1 MKRTYLPLLLGAALL
16 LSGCG
21 SRDEA
26 RFDAFSE
33 ELRSRGDVVMTA
45 EVRAEQEDNTCT
57 FTLRYAESTDGGC
70 IVEVV
75 EPELIRGVKAR
86 MNADG
91 TKLVYDSV
99 AVDTGDDGGTGL
111 SPMGALPLLV
121 LVVRQGVRFG
131 VAAAVAASA
140 VLSLF
145 AGPLLALRMCVA
157 FAPVGLVLGWGI
169 GRGWS
174 GVRTFLAGLAASV
187 ASKLLAFLLL
197 FFLMG
202 IDPWQAQLDGL
213 TQAFSTTLSM
223 YEDMGL
229 DAAAVAQSRG
239 EIEAA
244 LTMIGKLAPLVVLI
258 MGLSDTVV
266 LFLLGGRILRRLG
279 SAAPQLPPFGAWRLP
294 VGFLYLF
301 GFSLVGL
308 YWGGTR
314 ELPAVYT
321 GIGMM
326 LLGAL
331 SMFILSQRKK

>member
-1 MKRTYLPLLLGAALL
+1 MISHRLTPLTESGILAAL
-16 LSGCG
+16 S
-21 SRDEA
+21 
-26 RFDAFSE
+26 
-33 ELRSRGDVVMTA
+33 VVLGLMA
-45 EVRAEQEDNTCT
+45 V
-57 FTLRYAESTDGGC
+57 FLP
-70 IVEVV
+70 V
-75 EPELIRGVKAR
+75 LGV
-86 MNADG
+86 
-91 TKLVYDSV
+91 V
-99 AVDTGDDGGTGL
+99 AVFL
-111 SPMGALPLLV
+111 WALPLLV

-187 ASKLLAFLLL
+187 VSKLLAFLLL

-321 GIGMM
+321 AALNANMAAMLAGGIQG
-326 LLGAL
+326 
-331 SMFILSQRKK
+331 R

>member
-1 MKRTYLPLLLGAALL
+1 MISHRLTPLTESGILAALSVVLGLMAVYLPVLG
-16 LSGCG
+16 
-21 SRDEA
+21 
-26 RFDAFSE
+26 
-33 ELRSRGDVVMTA
+33 V
-45 EVRAEQEDNTCT
+45 
-57 FTLRYAESTDGGC
+57 
-70 IVEVV
+70 
-75 EPELIRGVKAR
+75 
-86 MNADG
+86 
-91 TKLVYDSV
+91 V
-99 AVDTGDDGGTGL
+99 AVFL
-111 SPMGALPLLV
+111 WALPLLV
-121 LVVRQGVRFG
+121 LVVRQGVRLS
-131 VAAAVAASA
+131 VAAAVASSA

-174 GVRTFLAGLAASV
+174 GVRTFLAGLFASV

-213 TQAFSTTLSM
+213 TQAFSSTLSM

-229 DAAAVAQSRG
+229 DAAAVAQSRA
-239 EIEAA
+239 EIETA
-244 LTMIGKLAPLVVLI
+244 LKMIERLAPLVVLI

-266 LFLLGGRILRRLG
+266 LFLLGGRVLRRLG
-279 SAAPQLPPFGAWRLP
+279 SAAPQLPPFSAWRLP

-321 GIGMM
+321 AALNANMAAMLAGGIQGLSLLSV
-326 LLGAL
+326 LLGHFRLKRGVRILIYVFVLFNGLLLQIVAFTGL
-331 SMFILSQRKK
+331 IDMFFDYRRRFAGRTGGR

>member
-1 MKRTYLPLLLGAALL
+1 MISHRLTPLTESGILAAL
-16 LSGCG
+16 S
-21 SRDEA
+21 
-26 RFDAFSE
+26 
-33 ELRSRGDVVMTA
+33 VVLGLMA
-45 EVRAEQEDNTCT
+45 LFLPV
-57 FTLRYAESTDGGC
+57 L
-70 IVEVV
+70 
-75 EPELIRGVKAR
+75 GV
-86 MNADG
+86 
-91 TKLVYDSV
+91 V
-99 AVDTGDDGGTGL
+99 AVFL
-111 SPMGALPLLV
+111 WALPLLV
-121 LVVRQGVRFG
+121 LVVRQGVRLS

-279 SAAPQLPPFGAWRLP
+279 SAAPQLPPFGA
-294 VGFLYLF
+294 GSF
-301 GFSLVGL
+301 
-308 YWGGTR
+308 
-314 ELPAVYT
+314 
-321 GIGMM
+321 
-326 LLGAL
+326 
-331 SMFILSQRKK
+331 

>member
-1 MKRTYLPLLLGAALL
+1 MVSNRLTPLTESGILAALSVVLGLMAVYLPILGVIA
-16 LSGCG
+16 
-21 SRDEA
+21 
-26 RFDAFSE
+26 
-33 ELRSRGDVVMTA
+33 VM
-45 EVRAEQEDNTCT
+45 VW
-57 FTLRYAESTDGGC
+57 
-70 IVEVV
+70 
-75 EPELIRGVKAR
+75 
-86 MNADG
+86 
-91 TKLVYDSV
+91 
-99 AVDTGDDGGTGL
+99 
-111 SPMGALPLLV
+111 ALPLLIV
-121 LVVRQGVRFG
+121 TVRHGLKYG
-131 VAAAVAASA
+131 IAAAVAAMA

-145 AGPLLALRMCVA
+145 AGPPLAFRLFLA
-157 FAPVGLVLGWGI
+157 FAPTGVVLGQAI
-169 GRGWS
+169 RS
-174 GVRTFLAGLAASV
+174 GCSGTRTFFYGLAASIGG
-187 ASKLLAFLLL
+187 KLLGFALI

-321 GIGMM
+321 AALNANMAAMLAGGIQGLSLLSV
-326 LLGAL
+326 LLGHFRLGRGVRILIYVFVLFNGLLLQIVAFTGL
-331 SMFILSQRKK
+331 IDMFFDYRKRFAGRTGGR